1 MYSAPPVLPPKP
13 GSHEA
18 SRMGT
23 PAASSQSPRPPPFP
37 DQQGGGGGLPEAAS
51 GAQQQQ
57 QQPEQIPEDPGDQW
71 LPKMLEDRKQDLAD
85 ILSTP
90 ALLSALT
97 HGPGAAHASLA
108 ARRSALA
115 SALAANVELARH
127 LCAAEARLSA
137 ARGSAQ
143 AQLLGA
149 RALERQWHA
158 RLRDADAALAPFAP
172 DGLYLRLA
180 QACQEQ
186 AAVCDALEESFLD
199 RQHRRRQRQQQQQ
212 QYGGR
217 RGGGG
222 EDDDEDDDDDDDDGG
237 SRRRRGGGGGGVG
250 GGGGRDNDA
259 PATERETLD
268 WVRQYRE
275 ARKLLYLRQERK
287 ERWDEGRVGGWR

>member
-23 PAASSQSPRPPPFP
+23 PAASQSPRPPPFP
-37 DQQGGGGGLPEAAS
+37 DQQGGLPEATS
-51 GAQQQQ
+51 GV
-57 QQPEQIPEDPGDQW
+57 QPQQIPDDPGDQW
-71 LPKMLEDRKQDLAD
+71 LPKMLEDKSKQDLAD
-85 ILSTP
+85 ILSSP

-97 HGPGAAHASLA
+97 HAPGVAHVSLA
-108 ARRSALA
+108 GRRAALA
-115 SALAANVELARH
+115 AALAANVELAGH
-127 LCAAEARLSA
+127 LTGAEARLSGARA
-137 ARGSAQ
+137 AAQ
-143 AQLLGA
+143 AQLLSA

-199 RQHRRRQRQQQQQ
+199 QHRRQQQQRQ
-212 QYGGR
+212 QRQRHGKR
-217 RGGGG
+217 RGVEDD
-222 EDDDEDDDDDDDDGG
+222 EDDDEDDGRDGG
-237 SRRRRGGGGGGVG
+237 GGRRRRGG
-250 GGGGRDNDA
+250 DNDA